1 MERETY
7 PIEIAGL
14 HRELRL
20 FEIKPGL
27 RIAILN
33 IREIPNW
40 SLPADAPWLRNCR
53 ASNMTCW

>member
-7 PIEIAGL
+7 PIEIAGVN
-14 HRELRL
+14 RNLRL

-33 IREIPNW
+33 ILVIPNW
-40 SLPADAPWLRNCR
+40 SLPVRVHWLKSCR
-53 ASNMTCW
+53 MLITMCW